1 MESTGV
7 VRGVMADPHP
17 LTASPRLMSKAVGAI
32 HGPGVAELF
41 REWRLPMARL
51 AYVLTSDASRADEI
65 VQDAF
70 LKVHAGW
77 DRIDNPIAYLRTAV
91 INGCRSHHRRVA
103 VERRRPPEPAGVAW
117 LEADELS
124 DALATLHLRYRAVL
138 ALKYF
143 CDLADDEVATVLHIR
158 PATVRTRQRRALAL
172 LRKELQP

>member
-1 MESTGV
+1 
-7 VRGVMADPHP
+7 MADPHP
-17 LTASPRLMSKAVGAI
+17 LAASQRWMTDPMDAI
-32 HGPGVAELF
+32 DATGVAELF

-51 AYVLTSDASRADEI
+51 AYLLTSDAGRADEI

-70 LKVHAGW
+70 LKVHASW

-91 INGCRSHHRRVA
+91 VNGCRSHHRRVA
-103 VERRRPPEPAGVAW
+103 IERRRPPEPAGVA
-117 LEADELS
+117 LLGADELS
-124 DALATLHLRYRAVL
+124 DALANLDHRYRAVL

-143 CDLADDEVATVLHIR
+143 CDLADDEVATVLRIR

>member
-1 MESTGV
+1 
-7 VRGVMADPHP
+7 MADPHP

>member
-1 MESTGV
+1 
-7 VRGVMADPHP
+7 MADPHP
-17 LTASPRLMSKAVGAI
+17 LGASERWVTQLVDAIDGAT
-32 HGPGVAELF
+32 GVAELF
-41 REWRLPMARL
+41 RQWRLPMARL
-51 AYVLTSDASRADEI
+51 AYVLTSDASHADEI

-70 LKVHAGW
+70 LKVHARW

-91 INGCRSHHRRVA
+91 VNGCRSHHRRSA
-103 VERRRPPEPAGVAW
+103 IERRRPPEPAGVAW

-143 CDLADDEVATVLHIR
+143 CDLADDEVARVCTPPGHR
-158 PATVRTRQRRALAL
+158 PTRQRRALAL